1 MMYHL
6 YRKKQQYN
14 IYSRS
19 VIKSNMNYMSVLQ
32 MFLMIFSGTAILT
45 TLMVIMMSAMMEE
58 NRQ

>member
-1 MMYHL
+1 MYPP
-6 YRKKQQYN
+6 YKKKPQYH

-19 VIKSNMNYMSVLQ
+19 VIKSNMNYTSVLQ

-58 NRQ
+58 NGQ